1 MTARGA
7 DLRPQTAYTLPEHLR
22 PALSEPWGPVVDTAT
37 LGLMLDAGDIVLAVG
52 DIVST
57 TLQDLGITP
66 RLFVCDYKTLR
77 GGEDPE
83 LRRRLGGWGD
93 RETRV
98 ENPAAMVT
106 REAWDAV
113 REALGQPAGVTTRI
127 VVDGEE
133 DLLGIPCFIEAPE
146 GAIVLYGM
154 PGRGVVVCAATA
166 ALKAKIAALVAA
178 MA

>member
-1 MTARGA
+1 MTAPGA
-7 DLRPQTAYTLPEHLR
+7 DLRPQTAYTLPERLR

-37 LGLMLDAGDIVLAVG
+37 LGLMLGRDDTVLAVG

-66 RLFVCDYKTLR
+66 RLFVCDYRTLR
-77 GGEDPE
+77 GGDDPE
-83 LRRRLGGWGD
+83 LLRRLGGWGD

-98 ENPAAMVT
+98 ENPAATVT

-113 REALGQPAGVTTRI
+113 REALGQPVGVTTRI
-127 VVDGEE
+127 VVTGEE
-133 DLLGIPCFIEAPE
+133 DLLGIPCFLEAPL

-154 PGRGVVVCAATA
+154 PGRGVVVCAVTA
-166 ALKAKIAALVAA
+166 ELQAKVASLVGA
-178 MA
+178 MD